1 MKRLVKL
8 FQTGS
13 AVLAVASLLL
23 AAQTNSM
30 VGTWKLNVADS
41 KFSSAAPPKS
51 ATRTVEAQTDGLSV
65 SYEFVASEGSITKYS
80 YTANFDAKDYPISG
94 SGTNWREDMVGG
106 AESIALRRAGSNAYA
121 GALKKSGNVVMTT
134 KTVLSKDGK
143 VTTITRNGVD
153 AKGQPTKEV
162 SIWDKQ

>member
-65 SYEFVASEGSITKYS
+65 SYEFVASDGSITKYS

-106 AESIALRRAGSNAYA
+106 AESIA
-121 GALKKSGNVVMTT
+121 
-134 KTVLSKDGK
+134 
-143 VTTITRNGVD
+143 
-153 AKGQPTKEV
+153 P
-162 SIWDKQ
+162 

>member
-1 MKRLVKL
+1 MKRLVEL

-13 AVLAVASLLL
+13 FVFAVTGLLL
-23 AAQTNSM
+23 AAQTNSV
-30 VGTWKLNVADS
+30 VGTWKLNVGDS
-41 KFSSAAPPKS
+41 KFSSATSPKS
-51 ATRTVEAQTDGLSV
+51 ATRTVEAHSNGLSV
-65 SYEFVASEGSITKYS
+65 NYEFVEPDGSIMKYG

-94 SGTNWREDMVGG
+94 SGTNWRDDMIGG
-106 AESIALRRAGSNAYA
+106 AETISLRPSGSNIYA

-134 KTVLSKDGK
+134 RTVVSKDGK

-153 AKGQPTKEV
+153 AKGQPTKDV